1 MGTASAIRG
10 NVSTGRRI
18 SSAWSAAGALSRWWA
33 AVLAAVACGVVV
45 DAVRHPGN
53 PALHPVGAAAL
64 IAVVVLAGAAA
75 IVDLHEHRI
84 PNRLLS
90 WSAGA
95 VVAAAVWFAATDG
108 FGAQSRHHLAAIAA
122 GALAAGVPMMVVR
135 LQRGLGMGD
144 VKLAFVLGGAAGLVH
159 PLLGVA
165 TVFGAALGAGLYGLF
180 RHRTRLALGPWL
192 WGAWVVSL
200 TAALA
205 HAALAGSA

>member
-1 MGTASAIRG
+1 
-10 NVSTGRRI
+10 
-18 SSAWSAAGALSRWWA
+18 
-33 AVLAAVACGVVV
+33 VLAAAACGVVV
-45 DAVRHPGN
+45 DAVRHVDDA
-53 PALHPVGAAAL
+53 ALHPVSAAAL
-64 IAVVVLAGAAA
+64 IAVVVLTGAAA

-205 HAALAGSA
+205 HVALTGSA

>member
-1 MGTASAIRG
+1 
-10 NVSTGRRI
+10 
-18 SSAWSAAGALSRWWA
+18 
-33 AVLAAVACGVVV
+33 VLAAAACGVVV
-45 DAVRHPGN
+45 DAVRRAGN
-53 PALHPVGAAAL
+53 PALHPVSAAAL
-64 IAVVVLAGAAA
+64 IAVVVLTGAAA

-108 FGAQSRHHLAAIAA
+108 FGAQSRHQLAAIAA

>member
-1 MGTASAIRG
+1 
-10 NVSTGRRI
+10 
-18 SSAWSAAGALSRWWA
+18 
-33 AVLAAVACGVVV
+33 
-45 DAVRHPGN
+45 
-53 PALHPVGAAAL
+53 
-64 IAVVVLAGAAA
+64 
-75 IVDLHEHRI
+75 
-84 PNRLLS
+84 
-90 WSAGA
+90 
-95 VVAAAVWFAATDG
+95 VVAAAAWFAATDG

-165 TVFGAALGAGLYGLF
+165 TVFGAALGAGLCGVF